1 MRRCLRPSLL
11 CLAMLGAMPAQAAP
25 LLARYEVRAA
35 GLPVME
41 VEALLELDGPRY
53 WVRTRIRTVGVA
65 ALFSTSDQ
73 VTLATGAW
81 QGVVPHPESY
91 RVAGMWQGGP
101 RQVAI
106 DWTQAGMPRLQA
118 LVPAETGE
126 REAVPDSLR
135 RGTMDALSALALL
148 ARTVAATGRC
158 DATAHVYDGRRR
170 ADYTARTEGP
180 APIPEGAGWRGQA
193 LRCGLEAK
201 LIAGR
206 RTDQDP
212 EEAQRPQP
220 ATAWMADLGQG
231 RPPLPVAVDLPSRWF
246 GSVRARLLGVE
257 TPPPQ
262 LLASELAEFPQQ
274 RR

>member
-1 MRRCLRPSLL
+1 MRRCLGLPLL
-11 CLAMLGAMPAQAAP
+11 GLALLGALPARAAP

-35 GLPVME
+35 GLPVMQ
-41 VEALLELDGPRY
+41 VDALLELDGPRY
-53 WVRTRIRTVGVA
+53 AVRTRIRTLGVA

-73 VTLATGAW
+73 VTFATGTW
-81 QGVVPHPESY
+81 QGNVPRPSAY
-91 RVAGMWQGGP
+91 RVEGVWRGGP
-101 RQVAI
+101 REVAM
-106 DWTQAGMPRLQA
+106 DWTPAGMPRLQA
-118 LVPAETGE
+118 LVPPEAGE

-135 RGTMDALSALALL
+135 QGTMDALSALALL
-148 ARTVAATGRC
+148 TRTVAATGRC
-158 DATAHVYDGRRR
+158 DAVAHVYDGRRR

-180 APIPEGAGWRGQA
+180 APIPEGLGFQGQA
-193 LRCGLEAK
+193 LRCGLEAR

-206 RTDQDP
+206 RADQDP

-257 TPPPQ
+257 TVPPQ
-262 LLASELAEFPQQ
+262 RLAAALAEFGQQ